1 MKHLIL
7 KSFIISAMMI
17 AAALTADA
25 KLSVK
30 YPCSDGMVL
39 QQQTKA
45 VVWGHAD
52 AGQKVDVTTSWDGK
66 TYNARTDA
74 KGVWRAYVQTPAASY
89 TNYKINIKCGAE
101 SMDINDVLIGEV
113 WIASGQSNM
122 EMPLRGFFNCPV
134 EGAMDIVSSA
144 PMENQ
149 IRMFTVNIY
158 QPDEPVDDV
167 HETRGWEKASPA
179 TVLNMSATAYFFAR
193 KVNEVL
199 DIPVGIVACPRG
211 GASVESWLP
220 KETLAKWGDDVR
232 KETID
237 RQTEWT
243 QSYRMYNGMQHPIQ
257 GYTAKGFIWYQGCTN
272 VGRDTQ
278 FVGRMTELVRQW
290 RSDWGDKKNEMPFYM
305 VEIAPYVYDGDQAGK
320 AAALRQAQHDASK
333 LIANCAIV
341 GTNDL
346 VDNYEKENIH
356 PRRKKPVGERLAF
369 LALNRDYGF
378 KTIQCYA
385 PEAVQIFLSD
395 RFPGEICILLSNC
408 ENGLNRWME
417 IEGLE
422 VCGSNRIWK
431 PVKYAK
437 YEQYPQPYLRIRCD
451 EVNNPCEVRYGWGDF
466 VPGNLSSS
474 EGLPLTP
481 FWLQLGK

>member
-89 TNYKINIKCGAE
+89 TNYKINVKCGAE
-101 SMDINDVLIGEV
+101 SMDITDVLVGEV

-122 EMPLRGFFNCPV
+122 EMPLRGFFNCPT
-134 EGAMDIVSSA
+134 EGARDIVSSA

-158 QPDEPVDDV
+158 QPDEPIDDV

-211 GASVESWLP
+211 GASIESWLP

-237 RQTEWT
+237 NQTEWT

-272 VGRDTQ
+272 VGRDAQ
-278 FVGRMTELVRQW
+278 FVERMTELVRQW
-290 RSDWGDKKNEMPFYM
+290 REDWGDKNNEMPFYM
-305 VEIAPYVYDGDQAGK
+305 TEIAPYIYEGDQAGK

-333 LIANCAIV
+333 VIPNSATIV
-341 GTNDL
+341 TNDL
-346 VDNYEKENIH
+346 VDRYEMRNIH
-356 PRRKKPVGERLAF
+356 PRRKKPVGDRLAF
-369 LALNRDYGF
+369 LALNRDYGYS
-378 KTIQCYA
+378 TIQCYS
-385 PEAVQIFLSD
+385 PEAIGIFRSEGAAD
-395 RFPGEICILLSNC
+395 EICIRLSNC
-408 ENGLNRWME
+408 WNGVNREHE

-422 VCGSNRIWK
+422 VCGSDGIWHA
-431 PVKYAK
+431 VKNAYCVMHEGAF
-437 YEQYPQPYLRIRCD
+437 LRIRSE
-451 EVNNPCEVRYGWGDF
+451 EVADPCQVRYGWGDF
-466 VPGNLSSS
+466 VPGNLASA